1 MAFYLVLGIDNVF
14 IAMPRICFTIYTSGE
29 SRSKGVD
36 MKKAMLLSLFVAM
49 FSGSAIASDYYEVS
63 THDCRH
69 ASMRAAL
76 DRATADRRAVVTVV
90 KCEKSSLRG
99 NEITARA
106 TAESSAPKI
115 THCGCGHRYGRPVEE
130 VVSRQYFV
138 RETVQKYRPVVKYVP
153 DGTYTRTRPVCGD
166 IDCR

>member
-1 MAFYLVLGIDNVF
+1 
-14 IAMPRICFTIYTSGE
+14 
-29 SRSKGVD
+29 
-36 MKKAMLLSLFVAM
+36 MKKAMLLSLFAAM
-49 FSGSAIASDYYEVS
+49 FVGRAIASDYYEVR
-63 THDCRH
+63 TNDCGH

-99 NEITARA
+99 NELAARA
-106 TAESSAPKI
+106 TTKSSVPEIA
-115 THCGCGHRYGRPVEE
+115 HCGCDRGCGRPVEE